1 MHLSTWPVP
10 GIRHLAVGSQQRRGA
25 QARGLALAL
34 AALLAMAGCASS
46 RPSRPAAD
54 PPGSGAVTAA
64 QAVITINAAT
74 LRWDWYVSR
83 AEQLLTAQ
91 CMRSHGFQ
99 YTVPAFG
106 PEPSAHTV
114 TAYALGGSYP
124 ATYGVTPQSLATSN
138 PHDPGDTKR
147 PYQYALEGPATLTAT
162 LALPGG
168 GGVIYE
174 TSGCVG
180 FARQKLYGNVRAY
193 VESSY
198 VPQVVRGKFGIFLST
213 YHPYLYALHMWQ
225 SCMKAR
231 GRKFADPQAAIES
244 VQGLALNGMRPA
256 GLARREIA
264 IADADTACDA
274 RSHLR
279 ASTGQALAR
288 FARSLPS
295 RLLAQLSSI
304 HSSRETALQVAQRV
318 LAG

>member
-1 MHLSTWPVP
+1 VP
-10 GIRHLAVGSQQRRGA
+10 GIRHLTMGSQQRRRA
-25 QARGLALAL
+25 QAWGLALVL
-34 AALLAMAGCASS
+34 AALTAMAGCAVS

-54 PPGSGAVTAA
+54 QRAPGAVTSA
-64 QAVITINAAT
+64 QAVITINAST

-83 AEQLLTAQ
+83 AEQFLTAQ

-106 PEPSAHTV
+106 PEPSVHTV

-124 ATYGVTPQSLATSN
+124 ATYGVTPQSFASSD
-138 PHDPGDTKR
+138 PHDPGDAQR

-168 GGVIYE
+168 GGVFYG
-174 TSGCVG
+174 TGGCIG
-180 FARQKLYGNVRAY
+180 FARQKLFGSVRAY

-198 VPQVVRGKFGIFLST
+198 VPQTVRSRFGTYLST
-213 YHPYLYALHMWQ
+213 YRPYLDALHRWQ
-225 SCMKAR
+225 SCMKAG
-231 GRKFADPQAAIES
+231 GRKFQDPQAAIES
-244 VQGLALNGMRPA
+244 VQALAMNGMRPA
-256 GLARREIA
+256 GLVRRETA
-264 IADADTACDA
+264 LADTDTTCDS

-279 ASTGQALAR
+279 ASTSQALAR
-288 FARSLPS
+288 YARSLPS
-295 RLLAQLSSI
+295 RTLAQLSSI